1 LGRFWFWRNFGTFVE
16 CYLPYFCLS
25 RLICLFESDVRWR
38 CFLGKYFVAILV
50 FVGGLSGCSTPSAIV
65 LNDGR
70 ELQTL
75 DAPRY
80 DSKSGFYE
88 FRELDGKLQRV
99 NKDQVKTI
107 KDLK

>member
-1 LGRFWFWRNFGTFVE
+1 MFLGPLFVLAECWYFFE
-16 CYLPYFCLS
+16 CYLPYLCLS
-25 RLICLFESDVRWR
+25 HLFCLFESDVRWR

-75 DAPRY
+75 DTPRY
-80 DSKSGFYE
+80 DSTSVAC
-88 FRELDGKLQRV
+88 R
-99 NKDQVKTI
+99 T
-107 KDLK
+107 